1 MYENNFHTPVLLNE
15 SINFLLNPAVKV
27 PVIVDGTC
35 GGGGYS
41 EKICSSLQG
50 NYELICID
58 KDIYALDHCK
68 KKLKMYKDK
77 IKFVNKDFSRLREIL
92 ESLGIRK
99 ISGLVLDLGLSSYQ
113 LNAEDG
119 FSYMKDTPLDMRAD
133 KSGELKAKDVLNEY
147 PNEELI
153 RIFNNYGEIGNSKR
167 LADRISE
174 HRRKIKIETTNDLVN
189 IVKSEYKINKTGLYD
204 FLSKIFQAIR
214 IEVNSELDNLN
225 IVLSDSLSLLETGGR
240 LVIVSY
246 HSLEDR
252 IVKSFIKQNSFKES
266 VSKYKENSEGKGASL
281 KILTKKP
288 VLPSEEE
295 MKRNPR
301 SRSAKLRA
309 AEKI

>member
-1 MYENNFHTPVLLNE
+1 MYEEDFHIPVLLNE
-15 SINFLLNPAVKV
+15 SINFLLNPGIKD

-41 EKICSSLQG
+41 KKICGLLQG

-58 KDIYALDHCK
+58 KDVFALDYSK
-68 KKLKMYKDK
+68 KRLKMYADK
-77 IKFVNKDFSRLREIL
+77 IKFVNKDFCSLREIL
-92 ESLGIRK
+92 ESFSIRK
-99 ISGLVLDLGLSSYQ
+99 ISGLILDLGLSSYQ
-113 LNAEDG
+113 LNSEDG

-133 KSGELKAKDVLNEY
+133 KSVKLKAKDVLNEY
-147 PNEELI
+147 SNEDLI
-153 RIFNNYGEIGNSKR
+153 KIFENYGEIGNSKR
-167 LADRISE
+167 LVDSISE
-174 HRRKIKIETTNDLVN
+174 YRRRNKIETTYDLVN
-189 IVKSEYKINKTGLYD
+189 IVKSEYKINTTSLYD

-214 IEVNSELDNLN
+214 IEVNNELDNLN
-225 IVLSDSLSLLETGGR
+225 IVLSDSISFLASGGR
-240 LVIVSY
+240 LVVVSY

-281 KILTKKP
+281 KILTRKP
-288 VLPSEEE
+288 ILPSHEEV
-295 MKRNPR
+295 KRNSR